1 MGVIKMNET
10 SGVKV
15 SLVKLS
21 FQRKVVNMKKIK
33 PVLAILGISVL
44 LFAVVLTMM
53 SGIANAG
60 SATAIR
66 TLPDEPVPAGE
77 SFTVTI
83 EEVSD
88 YGRFGSINETLP
100 EGFCYMTSSL
110 IPRWVTVE
118 YETNTVTFPLYGET
132 SFTYTVTAPDTEG
145 TYTITGILKDED
157 ENEYD
162 VGGATEIEV
171 KEAEDGD
178 AEPTATRTLPEETI
192 AAGECFTI
200 EIEASHY
207 GTYGYVVETLP
218 EEFVYEDSTL
228 SPERVEVE
236 DNTVEFTLRGEPSFT
251 YTVTAPD
258 TEGTYTFSGILIDE
272 NENEHDI
279 GGDTEIEVGEK
290 SDEVSLPA
298 NITAWNPIEVIVNNT
313 EGESRTFNITVNQ
326 TVNISWQIN
335 GTEVQTNES
344 VTEAVYTNT
353 SAVVGIWNVSAIA
366 TNTTNGLS
374 DMHTWMWSVT
384 LTPTITSTP
393 AVNITS
399 TPTPTPSVT
408 PTPTSK
414 PSITLTPTP
423 VSTPTPSPPSFEA
436 GFAFA
441 AIFAVAYLLLF
452 RKKKR

>member
-1 MGVIKMNET
+1 MNET

-15 SLVKLS
+15 FLVTLS

-44 LFAVVLTMM
+44 LFAVVLTMTA
-53 SGIANAG
+53 GIANAG
-60 SATAIR
+60 SATAAR
-66 TLPDEPVPAGE
+66 TLPDEPVTAGE

-83 EEVSD
+83 KIAD
-88 YGRFGSINETLP
+88 YGGFGSINETLP
-100 EGFCYMTSSL
+100 EGFCYLTSSL
-110 IPRWVTVE
+110 IPQGVTVE
-118 YETNTVTFPLYGET
+118 YETNIVTFTLYSET
-132 SFTYTVTAPDTEG
+132 SFTYTVEAPDTEG
-145 TYTITGILKDED
+145 TYTFSGILKDKD
-157 ENEYD
+157 KNENE
-162 VGGATEIEV
+162 VGGDTEIEV
-171 KEAEDGD
+171 KEAEEGD
-178 AEPTATRTLPEETI
+178 VEPTATRTLPEEPISGGTN
-192 AAGECFTI
+192 FTI

-207 GTYGYVVETLP
+207 GTQGHVVETLP
-218 EEFVYEDSTL
+218 EGFVYGNSTL
-228 SPERVEVE
+228 ITERVEVE

-251 YTVTAPD
+251 YTVAAPE
-258 TEGTYTFSGILIDE
+258 TEGTYTVSGILIDE
-272 NENEHDI
+272 GENEYDI

-290 SDEVSLPA
+290 SGEVSLPA
-298 NITAWNPIEVIVNNT
+298 NITAWNPIEAIVNNT
-313 EGESRTFNITVNQ
+313 EGESRTFNISINQ

-366 TNTTNGLS
+366 TNTTTGLS
-374 DMHTWMWSVT
+374 DMHTWTWSVT
-384 LTPTITSTP
+384 LTPTITPTP

-414 PSITLTPTP
+414 PSITPTP
-423 VSTPTPSPPSFEA
+423 VSTPTPSPPGFET
-436 GFAFA
+436 GLAFV

-452 RKKKR
+452 RKKKW